1 MESFCADSEFKF
13 HHLLCVLDTVKF
25 AAAAAF
31 AAGGDVGDILSV
43 IGPDQIVA
51 AGVHSLFEI
60 SLSTGDAH
68 ALVNDVHHSQL
79 PTLTLD
85 GGAVLPAA
93 HAIGVFLGRS
103 QN

>member
-1 MESFCADSEFKF
+1 MEF
-13 HHLLCVLDTVKF
+13 T
-25 AAAAAF
+25 AAALP

-68 ALVNDVHHSQL
+68 ALVNDVHHLQL

-85 GGAVLPAA
+85 GGAILPAA
-93 HAIGVFLGRS
+93 HAVSVFLGRS